1 MNCESVAERI
11 KALAE
16 GSLDRDER
24 VECMTHVRSCQEC
37 ADALRGVRAMLV
49 VRDQAT
55 VPGSERVFNRIMS
68 KSAYEPEVQASRRG
82 FWMGTGFG
90 GAIAASLL
98 AVAFALGLLG
108 GHGLEEQQPQAA
120 EFYVSL
126 QEVRP
131 MNIAIE
137 ADRPLVGAEI
147 SILLSGDVEIDGFGE
162 QHQLTWT
169 DDLEQG
175 VNQLT
180 LPVRA
185 IGLGGGQMVVRLHHP
200 DSEQIFVVQLRV
212 DS

>member
-1 MNCESVAERI
+1 MKCESVVEQIR
-11 KALAE
+11 ALAE
-16 GSLDRDER
+16 GSLQRDEKAA
-24 VECMTHVRSCQEC
+24 CMNHIRGCQDC

-55 VPGSERVFNRIMS
+55 VPGSERIFNRVMS
-68 KSAYEPEVQASRRG
+68 RTSYDPHEQASRRG
-82 FWMGTGFG
+82 FWLGAGFS

-98 AVAFALGLLG
+98 AVAFALGLLNSVP
-108 GHGLEEQQPQAA
+108 EVQPQAA

-137 ADRPLVGAEI
+137 ADHLLENAEI
-147 SILLSGDVEIDGFGE
+147 SILLSGDVEIDGFGARD
-162 QHQLTWT
+162 QLSWVEN
-169 DDLEQG
+169 LEPG

-180 LPVRA
+180 LPIRA
-185 IGLGGGQMVVRLHHP
+185 IGARGGQVVVRLTHP
-200 DSEQIFVVQLRV
+200 DSEQIFVVQLKM

>member
-1 MNCESVAERI
+1 MNCDLVAEQI

-16 GSLDRDER
+16 GELQADEK
-24 VECMTHVRSCQEC
+24 VACMNHIAVCQDC

-55 VPGSERVFNRIMS
+55 VPGSERVFNRVMS
-68 KSAYEPEVQASRRG
+68 KTSYDPQQQASRRG
-82 FWMGTGFG
+82 FWLGAGFS

-108 GHGLEEQQPQAA
+108 SPGVDAPQAA
-120 EFYVSL
+120 EFYVST

-137 ADRPLVGAEI
+137 ADQLLQGAEI
-147 SILLSGDVEIDGFGE
+147 SILLSGDVEIDGFGQRNE
-162 QHQLTWT
+162 LSWT
-169 DDLEQG
+169 DDLEPG

-185 IGLGGGQMVVRLHHP
+185 IGARGGQMVVRLSHP
-200 DSEQIFVVQLRV
+200 DSEQIFVVQLKL
-212 DS
+212 DT

>member
-1 MNCESVAERI
+1 MNCESVAEQL

-16 GSLDRDER
+16 GTLRDDQR
-24 VECMTHVRSCQEC
+24 IACTNHIAVCQDC

-49 VRDQAT
+49 VRDQAA
-55 VPGSERVFNRIMS
+55 VPGSERVFNRVMS
-68 KSAYEPEVQASRRG
+68 KTSYDPQQQASRKG
-82 FWMGTGFG
+82 FWLGAGFS

-98 AVAFALGLLG
+98 AVAFALGLLASPDV
-108 GHGLEEQQPQAA
+108 EAPQAA
-120 EFYVSL
+120 EFYVST

-137 ADRPLVGAEI
+137 ADKPLQGAEI

-162 QHQLTWT
+162 RHELSWN

-185 IGLGGGQMVVRLHHP
+185 IGDRGGQMVVRLSHP
-200 DSEQIFVVQLRV
+200 DSEQIFVVQLKL

>member
-1 MNCESVAERI
+1 MKCESVVEQIR
-11 KALAE
+11 ALAD
-16 GSLDRDER
+16 GSLQGE
-24 VECMTHVRSCQEC
+24 EKAACLNHVAACQDC

-55 VPGSERVFNRIMS
+55 VPGSERVFNRVMS
-68 KSAYEPEVQASRRG
+68 KTSFDPHQQASRRG
-82 FWMGTGFG
+82 FWLGAGFS

-98 AVAFALGLLG
+98 AVAFALGLLSNPVP
-108 GHGLEEQQPQAA
+108 EAPSAA
-120 EFYVSL
+120 EFYVST

-137 ADRPLVGAEI
+137 ADKPLQGAQI
-147 SILLSGDVEIDGFGE
+147 SILLSGDVEVDGYFDRNE
-162 QHQLTWT
+162 LTWT

-180 LPVRA
+180 LPIRA
-185 IGLGGGQMVVRLHHP
+185 IGERGGQMVVRLSHP
-200 DSEQIFVVQLRV
+200 DSEQIFVVQLKH

>member
-1 MNCESVAERI
+1 MNCESVAEHV

-16 GSLDRDER
+16 GSLDDEQR
-24 VECMTHVRSCQEC
+24 GACTDHIAVCQDC

-49 VRDQAT
+49 VRDQAA
-55 VPGSERVFNRIMS
+55 VPGSERVFNRVMNKTS
-68 KSAYEPEVQASRRG
+68 YDPQQQASRKG
-82 FWMGTGFG
+82 FWLGAGFS

-98 AVAFALGLLG
+98 TVAFVLGLLG
-108 GHGLEEQQPQAA
+108 SPAVEAPQAA
-120 EFYVSL
+120 EFYVST

-137 ADRPLVGAEI
+137 ADKLLQGAQI
-147 SILLSGDVEIDGFGE
+147 SILLSGDVEIDGYVDRHE
-162 QHQLTWT
+162 LSWT
-169 DDLEQG
+169 DDLEPG

-185 IGLGGGQMVVRLHHP
+185 IGARGGQMVVRLSHP
-200 DSEQIFVVQLRV
+200 DSEQIFVVQLKL

>member
-1 MNCESVAERI
+1 MNCESVAQQIR
-11 KALAE
+11 ALAE
-16 GSLDRDER
+16 GTLRDDQR
-24 VECMTHVRSCQEC
+24 VACMNHITSCEDC

-55 VPGSERVFNRIMS
+55 VPGSERVFNRVMS
-68 KSAYEPEVQASRRG
+68 KAGYDPQQQASRKG
-82 FWMGTGFG
+82 FWLGAGFS

-98 AVAFALGLLG
+98 TVAFVLGLLG
-108 GHGLEEQQPQAA
+108 SPAVEAPQAA
-120 EFYVSL
+120 EFYVST

-137 ADRPLVGAEI
+137 ADKLLQGAEI
-147 SILLSGDVEIDGFGE
+147 SILLSGDVEVDGFGDRHE
-162 QHQLTWT
+162 LSWT
-169 DDLEQG
+169 DDLEPG

-185 IGLGGGQMVVRLHHP
+185 IGDRGGQMVVRLSHP
-200 DSEQIFVVQLRV
+200 DSEQIFVVQLKL

>member
-1 MNCESVAERI
+1 MNCDSVAEQI

-16 GSLDRDER
+16 GTLHVDER
-24 VECMTHVRSCQEC
+24 AACMNHIATCEDC

-55 VPGSERVFNRIMS
+55 VPGAERVFNRVMS
-68 KSAYEPEVQASRRG
+68 KAGYDPQQQASRRG
-82 FWMGTGFG
+82 FWLGAGFS

-98 AVAFALGLLG
+98 ALAFALGLFTTPAV
-108 GHGLEEQQPQAA
+108 EAPQAA
-120 EFYVSL
+120 EFFVST

-137 ADRPLVGAEI
+137 ADKLLQGAEI
-147 SILLSGDVEIDGFGE
+147 SILLSGDVEIDGYVDRNE
-162 QHQLTWT
+162 LSWT
-169 DDLEQG
+169 DDLEPG

-185 IGLGGGQMVVRLHHP
+185 IGARGGQMVVRLSHP
-200 DSEQIFVVQLRV
+200 DSEQIFVVQLKL